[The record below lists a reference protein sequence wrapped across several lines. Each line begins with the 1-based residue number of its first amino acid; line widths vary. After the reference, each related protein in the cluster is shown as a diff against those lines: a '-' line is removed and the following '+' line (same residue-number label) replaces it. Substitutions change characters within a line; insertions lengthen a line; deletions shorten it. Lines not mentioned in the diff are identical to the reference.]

1 MKYFTTRVHVACVEF
16 IDNQNIY
23 PDANVM
29 LLVYLTFEIIDLWDP
44 FYQINKKSEIC
55 LILKYDKYG

>member
-44 FYQINKKSEIC
+44 FYQINKKTIY
-55 LILKYDKYG
+55 ID

>member
-1 MKYFTTRVHVACVEF
+1 MEF

-29 LLVYLTFEIIDLWDP
+29 LVVYVTLKSWIYEIP
-44 FYQINKKSEIC
+44 FLSNLSTETSEIC
-55 LILKYDKYG
+55 LILEYDRYD